1 MPRFPRV
8 CHRLSALAALG
19 LLACSV
25 QATAPDPATAE
36 EVQGGR
42 DLSDRFTVPV
52 TINGGGPYH
61 FLVDTGSERTVLSY
75 ELAGRLTLAPSTAV
89 TLVSIA
95 GTEQVQ
101 TAMVP
106 ELKVTSSRSTMADF
120 VAPLLSETDM
130 GAVGILGIDSLQTK
144 RVIMDFRRMRMSI
157 SDAPRARQADSDE
170 IIVTAKRRL
179 GQLIM
184 VDADIEGQKIS
195 VVIDT
200 GSAVSIGN
208 PLLRAAL
215 TRRHRLGVMVP
226 IAITSVTGDKT
237 LADYTSIR
245 QVRIGGVTLRNMPAA
260 FADPQIFHRLGL
272 NKKPSLLLGMDV
284 LRLFNRVSID
294 FANRNVRFMLPGGAA
309 RDTDPR
315 LAGSSVARQG

>member
-1 MPRFPRV
+1 MTRFLQT
-8 CHRLSALAALG
+8 HRLSVLAALG
-19 LLACSV
+19 LLAGPL
-25 QATAPDPATAE
+25 QATAPDPAAPE
-36 EVQGGR
+36 EVQGGS
-42 DLSDRFTVPV
+42 DLSQRLTVPV

-61 FLVDTGSERTVLSY
+61 FLVDTGSERTVLSH

-89 TLVSIA
+89 TLASIS

-101 TAMVP
+101 TALVP
-106 ELKVTSSRSTMADF
+106 ELKLTSSRNAMADF
-120 VAPLLSETDM
+120 AAPLLSETDM

-215 TRRHRLGVMVP
+215 MRRHKLGLMVP
-226 IAITSVTGDKT
+226 IAITSVTGDET
-237 LADYTSIR
+237 LAEYTSIR
-245 QVRIGGVTLRNMPAA
+245 QVRIGGVTLSNMPAA

-272 NKKPSLLLGMDV
+272 DKKPALLLGMDV
-284 LRLFNRVSID
+284 LRLFSRVSID
-294 FANRNVRFMLPGGAA
+294 FANRDVRFTLPGGAA
-309 RDTDPR
+309 RDIAPR
-315 LAGSSVARQG
+315 LAESIVQSRG